1 MPLYY
6 GIWAFTVASA
16 NSSVIHEASIQVCES
31 TGSEACFLACEQSA
45 PALQSSNPF
54 IKAWH
59 VVDQHGAE
67 RVVLLHKDP
76 KNNAVPADVADVTIV
91 PVPASSSA
99 VCGWSSLD

>member
-45 PALQSSNPF
+45 PRAAVFESFHQGVARRRP
-54 IKAWH
+54 AW
-59 VVDQHGAE
+59 
-67 RVVLLHKDP
+67 R
-76 KNNAVPADVADVTIV
+76 
-91 PVPASSSA
+91 
-99 VCGWSSLD
+99 